1 MPPGIGYSFQPGA
14 DQLMQ
19 GPGGQGGRSVAPP
32 SSSVKVLSY
41 RMPKRDVRG
50 QVAPSALL
58 NASGGGGQQ
67 TGGLS
72 PRLLSL
78 LLSAFSAGPQQAQQ
92 GPFGDGGSSDPAGVV
107 GPGPRFATPRFTIG
121 DGGERGPFGDLGP
134 AFAMGGQGMGGD
146 VPQHGGGFM
155 SGQPPR
161 SSVSPGPRY
170 KMLDDSSSPL
180 GGPLDMAGSRRFF

>member
-14 DQLMQ
+14 DQSMQ

-121 DGGERGPFGDLGP
+121 EGGGGPFRLPDDLGP
-134 AFAMGGQGMGGD
+134 AMAAGPGGGDLPPMGGAPNR
-146 VPQHGGGFM
+146 VP
-155 SGQPPR
+155 PDR
-161 SSVSPGPRY
+161 SSGSPMPRY
-170 KMLDDSSSPL
+170 KMLDDLQSPL
-180 GGPLDMAGSRRFF
+180 GGPLDARGSRMFF